1 MPRRRAQCGGTGT
14 SGDSFATFHSGDNHI
29 NWSNVQDFLADR
41 RIDCSWCERLTRTV
55 SSRLSVEER
64 RAHLIE
70 AAIGLAEKKGVAG
83 VTTRDVAQA
92 AGVSLGVVHYCFE
105 NKDALM
111 TELVKALSMELR
123 DSVDADETVWEDAG
137 TGKEALQ
144 KLVRRGLELMWRNI
158 EATPERQLLT
168 YETTTYALREGEST
182 PAKLAIAREQYGFN
196 DSTIADVIN
205 QCGEATE
212 TRWNT
217 PVTTLSRFMLN
228 VIDGIVLRWLVDDD
242 SESVQVQLDLLSEM
256 ISAHAE

>member
-1 MPRRRAQCGGTGT
+1 M
-14 SGDSFATFHSGDNHI
+14 
-29 NWSNVQDFLADR
+29 
-41 RIDCSWCERLTRTV
+41 

-111 TELVKALSMELR
+111 TELVKALSIELR
-123 DSVDADETVWEDAG
+123 ESVDTDDAIWNQAE

-144 KLVRRGLELMWRNI
+144 KLVRGALELMWRNI

-182 PAKLAIAREQYGFN
+182 PAKIAIAREQYAFN
-196 DSTIADVIN
+196 DSTVADVMDH
-205 QCGEATE
+205 CREATD
-212 TRWNT
+212 TQWTT
-217 PVTTLSRFMLN
+217 PIAELSRFILN
-228 VIDGIVLRWLVDDD
+228 VIDGIVLRWLVDND
-242 SESVQVQLDLLSEM
+242 SEAVQPQLDLLAEM
-256 ISAHAE
+256 IVAHAR

>member
-1 MPRRRAQCGGTGT
+1 M
-14 SGDSFATFHSGDNHI
+14 
-29 NWSNVQDFLADR
+29 
-41 RIDCSWCERLTRTV
+41 
-55 SSRLSVEER
+55 SVEER

-123 DSVDADETVWEDAG
+123 DSVDADETVWQDAG

-144 KLVRRGLELMWRNI
+144 KLVRAGLELMWLNI

-168 YETTTYALREGEST
+168 YETTTYALREGEQT
-182 PAKLAIAREQYGFN
+182 PAKLAIAREQYTFN
-196 DSTIADVIN
+196 DSTVADILDHARD
-205 QCGEATE
+205 ATK
-212 TRWNT
+212 TSWT
-217 PVTTLSRFMLN
+217 VPVATLSRFTLT

-242 SESVQVQLDLLSEM
+242 STAVRDQLDLLSRM
-256 ISAHAE
+256 VATHSTDAD

>member
-1 MPRRRAQCGGTGT
+1 M
-14 SGDSFATFHSGDNHI
+14 
-29 NWSNVQDFLADR
+29 
-41 RIDCSWCERLTRTV
+41 

-123 DSVDADETVWEDAG
+123 DSVDANETVWQDVG
-137 TGKEALQ
+137 SGKEALQ
-144 KLVRRGLELMWRNI
+144 KLIRAGLELMWLNI

-168 YETTTYALREGEST
+168 YETTTYALREGEQT
-182 PAKLAIAREQYGFN
+182 PAKLAIAREQYNFN
-196 DSTIADVIN
+196 DSTVADILEHARDATGN
-205 QCGEATE
+205 Q
-212 TRWNT
+212 WSV
-217 PVTTLSRFMLN
+217 PLKSLSRFTLN
-228 VIDGIVLRWLVDDD
+228 VIDGVVLRWLVDND
-242 SESVQVQLDLLSEM
+242 SESVRSQLDLLSQM
-256 ISAHAE
+256 IAEYAA

>member
-1 MPRRRAQCGGTGT
+1 
-14 SGDSFATFHSGDNHI
+14 
-29 NWSNVQDFLADR
+29 
-41 RIDCSWCERLTRTV
+41 V

-111 TELVKALSMELR
+111 TELAKALSMELR
-123 DSVDADETVWEDAG
+123 DSVDADETVWQDAG
-137 TGKEALQ
+137 TGIEALQ
-144 KLVRRGLELMWRNI
+144 KLVRAGLELMWLNI

-182 PAKLAIAREQYGFN
+182 PAKLAIAREQYTFN
-196 DSTIADVIN
+196 DSTVADILDHAR
-205 QCGEATE
+205 EATATE
-212 TRWNT
+212 WSV
-217 PVTTLSRFMLN
+217 PVQTLSRFTLN
-228 VIDGIVLRWLVDDD
+228 MIDGLVLRWLVDND
-242 SESVQVQLDLLSEM
+242 SAAVRTQLDLIADMLTGYATAGETG
-256 ISAHAE
+256 A

>member
-1 MPRRRAQCGGTGT
+1 M
-14 SGDSFATFHSGDNHI
+14 
-29 NWSNVQDFLADR
+29 
-41 RIDCSWCERLTRTV
+41 

-123 DSVDADETVWEDAG
+123 DSVDANETVWQEAG
-137 TGKEALQ
+137 TGKAALQ
-144 KLVRRGLELMWRNI
+144 SLVRNGLELMWLNI

-168 YETTTYALREGEST
+168 YETTTYALREGEQT
-182 PAKLAIAREQYGFN
+182 PAKLAIAREQYAFN
-196 DSTIADVIN
+196 DSTVADILDHARD
-205 QCGEATE
+205 ATSTE
-212 TRWNT
+212 WSV
-217 PVTTLSRFMLN
+217 PVQTLSRFTLS
-228 VIDGIVLRWLVDDD
+228 VIDGIVLRWLVDND
-242 SESVQVQLDLLSEM
+242 SEGVRTQLDVLAEMLSTY
-256 ISAHAE
+256 AK

>member
-1 MPRRRAQCGGTGT
+1 M
-14 SGDSFATFHSGDNHI
+14 
-29 NWSNVQDFLADR
+29 
-41 RIDCSWCERLTRTV
+41 

-123 DSVDADETVWEDAG
+123 DSVETNETVWQG
-137 TGKEALQ
+137 VGSGKESLQ
-144 KLVRRGLELMWRNI
+144 NLVRASLELLWLNI

-168 YETTTYALREGEST
+168 YETTTYALRESEQT
-182 PAKLAIAREQYGFN
+182 PAKLAIAREQYTFN
-196 DSTIADVIN
+196 DSTVGDVL
-205 QCGEATE
+205 EHARDATG
-212 TRWNT
+212 TRWSV
-217 PVTTLSRFMLN
+217 PVTTLSRFTLA
-228 VIDGIVLRWLVDDD
+228 VIDGIVLRWLVDND
-242 SESVQVQLDLLSEM
+242 SEAVRAQLDVLAEM
-256 ISAHAE
+256 ITTYAQ

>member
-1 MPRRRAQCGGTGT
+1 M
-14 SGDSFATFHSGDNHI
+14 
-29 NWSNVQDFLADR
+29 
-41 RIDCSWCERLTRTV
+41 

-105 NKDALM
+105 SKDALM

-123 DSVDADETVWEDAG
+123 DSVDADETVWADTG

-144 KLVRRGLELMWRNI
+144 KLVRQGLELMWRNI

-182 PAKLAIAREQYGFN
+182 PAKLAIAREQYKFN
-196 DSTIADVIN
+196 DSTVADVMDH
-205 QCGEATE
+205 CRDATGCD
-212 TRWNT
+212 WNI
-217 PVTTLSRFMLN
+217 PLPQLSRFILS

-242 SESVQVQLDLLSEM
+242 SDAVQAQLDLLAEM
-256 ISAHAE
+256 VTAHAN

>member
-1 MPRRRAQCGGTGT
+1 
-14 SGDSFATFHSGDNHI
+14 
-29 NWSNVQDFLADR
+29 
-41 RIDCSWCERLTRTV
+41 V

-123 DSVDADETVWEDAG
+123 DSVDADETVWQDAG
-137 TGKEALQ
+137 SGKEALQ
-144 KLVRRGLELMWRNI
+144 RLVRAGLELMWLNI

-168 YETTTYALREGEST
+168 YETTTYALREGEQT
-182 PAKLAIAREQYGFN
+182 PAKIAIAREQYTFN
-196 DSTIADVIN
+196 DSTVADILDHAR
-205 QCGEATE
+205 EATS
-212 TRWNT
+212 TQWT
-217 PVTTLSRFMLN
+217 APVPTLSRFTLN
-228 VIDGIVLRWLVDDD
+228 VIDGAVLRWLVDND
-242 SESVQVQLDLLSEM
+242 SEAVREQLDLLSGM
-256 ISAHAE
+256 LASYSTA

>member
-1 MPRRRAQCGGTGT
+1 M
-14 SGDSFATFHSGDNHI
+14 
-29 NWSNVQDFLADR
+29 
-41 RIDCSWCERLTRTV
+41 

-123 DSVDADETVWEDAG
+123 DSVDANETVWQDVG
-137 TGKEALQ
+137 SGKEALQ
-144 KLVRRGLELMWRNI
+144 KLIRAGLELMWLNI

-168 YETTTYALREGEST
+168 YETTTYALREGEQT
-182 PAKLAIAREQYGFN
+182 PAKLAIAREQYNFN
-196 DSTIADVIN
+196 DSTVADIL
-205 QCGEATE
+205 EHARDATG
-212 TRWNT
+212 TNWSV
-217 PVTTLSRFMLN
+217 PVQTLSRFTLN
-228 VIDGIVLRWLVDDD
+228 VIDGVVLRWLVDND
-242 SESVQVQLDLLSEM
+242 SESVRGQLDLLSEM
-256 ISAHAE
+256 VTGYAAH

>member
-1 MPRRRAQCGGTGT
+1 M
-14 SGDSFATFHSGDNHI
+14 
-29 NWSNVQDFLADR
+29 
-41 RIDCSWCERLTRTV
+41 

-123 DSVDADETVWEDAG
+123 DSVDANETVWQEAG
-137 TGKEALQ
+137 TGKAALQ
-144 KLVRRGLELMWRNI
+144 SLVRNGLELMWLNI

-168 YETTTYALREGEST
+168 YETTTYALREGEQT
-182 PAKLAIAREQYGFN
+182 PAKLAIAREQYAFN
-196 DSTIADVIN
+196 DSTVADILDHARD
-205 QCGEATE
+205 ATSTE
-212 TRWNT
+212 WSV
-217 PVTTLSRFMLN
+217 PVQTLSRFTLS
-228 VIDGIVLRWLVDDD
+228 VIDGIVLRWLVDND
-242 SESVQVQLDLLSEM
+242 SESVRTQLDVLAEMLSTY
-256 ISAHAE
+256 AK

>member
-1 MPRRRAQCGGTGT
+1 
-14 SGDSFATFHSGDNHI
+14 
-29 NWSNVQDFLADR
+29 
-41 RIDCSWCERLTRTV
+41 
-55 SSRLSVEER
+55 LSVEER

-123 DSVDADETVWEDAG
+123 DSVDANETVWQDVG
-137 TGKEALQ
+137 SGKEALQ
-144 KLVRRGLELMWRNI
+144 KLVRAGLELMWLNI

-182 PAKLAIAREQYGFN
+182 PAKLAIAREQYNFN
-196 DSTIADVIN
+196 DSTVADILDHARDATG
-205 QCGEATE
+205 CGFAV
-212 TRWNT
+212 
-217 PVTTLSRFMLN
+217 PVRTLSRFTLN
-228 VIDGIVLRWLVDDD
+228 VIDGIVLRWLVDND
-242 SESVQVQLDLLSEM
+242 SESVRVQLDLLSEM
-256 ISAHAE
+256 VSNYAS

>member
-1 MPRRRAQCGGTGT
+1 M
-14 SGDSFATFHSGDNHI
+14 
-29 NWSNVQDFLADR
+29 
-41 RIDCSWCERLTRTV
+41 

-111 TELVKALSMELR
+111 TELVKALSIELR
-123 DSVDADETVWEDAG
+123 DSVDAEESVWEDVG

-144 KLVRRGLELMWRNI
+144 KLVRRALELMWRNI

-168 YETTTYALREGEST
+168 YETTTYSLREGEAT
-182 PAKLAIAREQYGFN
+182 PAKIAIARDQYGFN
-196 DSTIADVIN
+196 DSTVADVLDH
-205 QCGEATE
+205 CREATE
-212 TRWNT
+212 TTWDT
-217 PVTTLSRFMLN
+217 AVTELSRFSLA

-242 SESVQVQLDLLSEM
+242 SESVQTQLDLLAAM
-256 ISAHAE
+256 IATHVA

>member
-1 MPRRRAQCGGTGT
+1 M
-14 SGDSFATFHSGDNHI
+14 
-29 NWSNVQDFLADR
+29 
-41 RIDCSWCERLTRTV
+41 

-123 DSVDADETVWEDAG
+123 DSVDANETVWQDVG
-137 TGKEALQ
+137 SGKEALQ
-144 KLVRRGLELMWRNI
+144 KLIRAGLELMWLNI

-168 YETTTYALREGEST
+168 YETTTYALREGEQT
-182 PAKLAIAREQYGFN
+182 PAKLAIAREQYNFN
-196 DSTIADVIN
+196 DSTVADILEHARDATAN
-205 QCGEATE
+205 QWSVPLTS
-212 TRWNT
+212 
-217 PVTTLSRFMLN
+217 LSRFTLN
-228 VIDGIVLRWLVDDD
+228 VIDGVVLRWLVDND
-242 SESVQVQLDLLSEM
+242 SESVRAQLDLLSQM
-256 ISAHAE
+256 IAEYAA

>member
-1 MPRRRAQCGGTGT
+1 M
-14 SGDSFATFHSGDNHI
+14 
-29 NWSNVQDFLADR
+29 
-41 RIDCSWCERLTRTV
+41 

-123 DSVDADETVWEDAG
+123 DSVDANETVWQDVG

-144 KLVRRGLELMWRNI
+144 KLVRAGLELMWLNI

-168 YETTTYALREGEST
+168 YETTTYALREGEQT
-182 PAKLAIAREQYGFN
+182 PAKLAIAREQYAFN
-196 DSTIADVIN
+196 DSTVADILEHARDATVN
-205 QCGEATE
+205 Q
-212 TRWNT
+212 WSV
-217 PVTTLSRFMLN
+217 PVGALSRFTLN
-228 VIDGIVLRWLVDDD
+228 VIDGIVLRWLVDND
-242 SESVQVQLDLLSEM
+242 SESVRNQLDLLSEM
-256 ISAHAE
+256 VSNYAT